1 MDSAKKIKSR
11 LDTLSAAFWFALAG
25 AICYGAVLLGLGSA
39 GEPGSGFI
47 LFWSGV
53 ILAAL
58 ALVVLADSIR
68 ETGEARHEL
77 GSTSW
82 PKVFLI
88 LAALVFYGLLL
99 ERLGFIFTSFLLLSF
114 LLGIS
119 EEAKWPTVL
128 SVAIAAALGSFALF
142 DLWLQI
148 RLPKGILGF

>member
-1 MDSAKKIKSR
+1 MDSAKKIRRK
-11 LDTLSAAFWFALAG
+11 LDTVSAAFWFALAG
-25 AICYGAVLLGLGSA
+25 AVCYGAVLLGLGTA

-58 ALVVLADSIR
+58 SLVVLADSIR
-68 ETGEARHEL
+68 ETGEARHEP
-77 GSTSW
+77 GSISW

-99 ERLGFIFTSFLLLSF
+99 ERLGFILTSFLLLSF

-119 EEAKWPTVL
+119 EEAKWTTVL
-128 SVAIAAALGSFALF
+128 SVAIAAALASFALF